1 MATIRYEQRTLLDA
15 ATAIARRDAILSTA
29 KVVEHMAVDAN
40 LPVDTYTVR
49 SATED
54 TAIITFTTSAA
65 AKYFKLWL
73 RECTKQWIIDS
84 TTHLNRYY
92 VSRVATSYHSSG
104 Y

>member
-1 MATIRYEQRTLLDA
+1 MATIKYEQRTLLDA

-29 KVVEHMAVDAN
+29 KVVEHMALDAN
-40 LPVDTYTVR
+40 LPVNSYTVR

-54 TAIITFTTSAA
+54 TAIITFSNSAA
-65 AKYFKLWL
+65 AKYFKVWL

-84 TTHLNRYY
+84 TKHANRYY
-92 VSRVATSYHSSG
+92 VSRLATSYAANG